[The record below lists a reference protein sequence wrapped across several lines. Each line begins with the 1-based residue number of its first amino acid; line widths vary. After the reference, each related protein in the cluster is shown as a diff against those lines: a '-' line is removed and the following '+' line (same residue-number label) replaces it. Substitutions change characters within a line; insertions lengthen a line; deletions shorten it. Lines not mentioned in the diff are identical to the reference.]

1 MVEIKDVGR
10 LDTAICL
17 RQERPTQGT
26 SNSNG
31 RDAVFNH
38 RGLAE
43 DWLVRSEP
51 RFLVWNRTSLK
62 LQNSWKWIKQKEM

>member
-17 RQERPTQGT
+17 PQERPTQGT

-31 RDAVFNH
+31 HDAVFNH
-38 RGLAE
+38 RYLAE
-43 DWLVRSEP
+43 DG
-51 RFLVWNRTSLK
+51 
-62 LQNSWKWIKQKEM
+62 